1 MKKKKKSRRRDVHR
15 CDEKHFSSELLKN
28 LKLWVSLSLV
38 VLKAFNTGK
47 TDFWEQFHKL
57 IKYFV
62 NTLLRLGKYELN

>member
-1 MKKKKKSRRRDVHR
+1 MHR